1 MMENDMI
8 LDNFQIAQMVL
19 QIVYLI
25 NFLHTHEEPR
35 SLGELKI
42 DELYWPMRVVLPY
55 LKNND
60 DKVMKKEEKK
70 GSLKGYYTAIG

>member
-1 MMENDMI
+1 MI
-8 LDNFQIAQMVL
+8 LDNFQIAQIVL

-35 SLGELKI
+35 SLGSLKANEVYWPLKI
-42 DELYWPMRVVLPY
+42 VLPY

-60 DKVMKKEEKK
+60 ETVLREDAETVK
-70 GSLKGYYTAIG
+70 GCFSSLGEGF